1 MYLFLESNLFLGYNS
16 FFMSICYTCLGTAQ
30 VEFQETVAMSKL
42 FQDALKYVIGD
53 EINNI
58 AVEGVER
65 LGNKLMTLAK

>member
-1 MYLFLESNLFLGYNS
+1 
-16 FFMSICYTCLGTAQ
+16 MSICYTCLGTAQ

-42 FQDALKYVIGD
+42 FQDALEYVIGD

-58 AVEGVER
+58 AAEGVER